1 MCNDVTTDLIIG
13 LPSAN
18 IFYFTTYTQ
27 RPPRHNDMLCNLRDN
42 GDRNGRWQATHD
54 DANDAFIKRAEKRRR
69 ASSAGGV
76 PTQHSVYTGE
86 MKTLFVEIN
95 AVMDTGI
102 YQRG

>member
-13 LPSAN
+13 LPSIKFFN
-18 IFYFTTYTQ
+18 LLPILKDHLDTMT
-27 RPPRHNDMLCNLRDN
+27 CNAISR
-42 GDRNGRWQATHD
+42 DRNGRWKATHE
-54 DANDAFIKRAEKRRR
+54 DANDSFIKREKRRQ

-86 MKTLFVEIN
+86 MQTLFVEIN
-95 AVMDTGI
+95 AVTDTDI